1 MSQTKVVRLRFKG
14 PLHLSDVRADYGS
27 SNKLIHSDTFH
38 TALQAC
44 LAMAGKLPEDGNIRV
59 VNSSLF
65 PFYHQANKL
74 HYFFPKPYLEFA
86 GLSDDTLLSNKG
98 LAKKLKKISWIS
110 APLFVELMQNK
121 AMQVDWSQHA
131 HWNAYFHDGSSPIP
145 ELMLSSVRPRVTVRR
160 NLDGEGNS
168 KPFYMDELRFIEGA
182 GLFCLIQGND
192 FSLFEKALSILQEQG
207 IGTDRSV
214 GLGQFEADIVD
225 ENPLASLMNLQSDT
239 FCSLG
244 LIAPK
249 HEEELLEWTEGVQS
263 DKVRYEL
270 IERGGWITSVQGKR
284 KLNQFYFKEGAVFC
298 GSIQGVAPKGKSDI
312 NLTPQIEGVNHP
324 IWRSGQSLCIPV
336 KLNNN

>member
-27 SNKLIHSDTFH
+27 SNKLIHSDTFY

-44 LAMAGKLPEDGNIRV
+44 LAMAGDLPEDGNIGV

-74 HYFFPKPYLEFA
+74 HYFFPKPYLEFT
-86 GLSDDTLLSNKG
+86 GLSEDTLLSNKG

-131 HWNAYFHDGSSPIP
+131 HWNAYFHDGASPIP
-145 ELMLSSVRPRVTVRR
+145 ELMLSSVRPRVTVPRKQ
-160 NLDGEGNS
+160 DGQETTTI
-168 KPFYMDELRFIEGA
+168 FYMDELRFIEGA
-182 GLFCLIQGND
+182 GLFSLIQGND

-214 GLGQFEADIVD
+214 GLGQFEAEIID
-225 ENPLASLMNLQSDT
+225 ENPLAVLMNIQSDA
-239 FCSLG
+239 FCALG

-249 HEEELLEWTEGVQS
+249 HEEELQQWTQS

-270 IERGGWITSVQGKR
+270 IERGGWITNVQGKR
-284 KLNQFYFKEGAVFC
+284 KLNQFYFKEGAIFS
-298 GSIQGVAPKGKSDI
+298 GNIHGVAPKGKPDI
-312 NLTPQIEGVNHP
+312 NLAPQVEGVNHP
-324 IWRSGQSLCIPV
+324 IWRSGESLCIPV